1 MTTVAILP
9 ISDDSGHRLYRAIS
23 GDRQSVGKTAGE
35 ALDALTAELADDFPA
50 MLLIQSVGPDRFFGA
65 AQQQR
70 LAELMARWHNAND
83 QGLTLAHNLQSEL
96 DTLAAAELQ
105 AATARSAEM
114 LAQIAREP

>member
-9 ISDDSGHRLYRAIS
+9 ISDDSGHRVYRAIS

-50 MLLIQSVGPDRFFGA
+50 MLLIQSIGPDRFFGA

-70 LAELMARWHNAND
+70 LAELMTHWHNANN
-83 QGLTLAHNLQSEL
+83 QGLALTQHLQREL
-96 DTLAAAELQ
+96 DTLVAAELQ
-105 AATARSAEM
+105 AATA
-114 LAQIAREP
+114 

>member
-1 MTTVAILP
+1 
-9 ISDDSGHRLYRAIS
+9 
-23 GDRQSVGKTAGE
+23 
-35 ALDALTAELADDFPA
+35 

-96 DTLAAAELQ
+96 DTLVATELQ

-114 LAQIAREP
+114 LAQIASEP